1 MKFEID
7 GKEVIIKPF
16 NEDDDVFI
24 REVIT
29 DDVDDTDEEEV
40 SNWQDKKKYLY
51 FLNTFINS
59 KNNIKKNLMIA

>member
-40 SNWQDKKKYLY
+40 SN
-51 FLNTFINS
+51 
-59 KNNIKKNLMIA
+59 